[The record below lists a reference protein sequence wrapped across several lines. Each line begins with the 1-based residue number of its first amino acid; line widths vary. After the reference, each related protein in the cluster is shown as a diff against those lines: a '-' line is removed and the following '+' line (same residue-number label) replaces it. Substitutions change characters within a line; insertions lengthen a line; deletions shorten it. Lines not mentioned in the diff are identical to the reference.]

1 MSRKKY
7 PKNENSFGGRL
18 NLYRESINY
27 NIIEFSKLLN
37 ISQGSLSDI
46 ENNKAKPS
54 YGPINELIQKTDINI
69 YWLFTGNG
77 EMRDT
82 NRYREVSEESY
93 SDNPKAKQLTE
104 AVLKILQSKNPLAV
118 NALENCIKYF
128 DQTVNIEKRINY
140 LENKIKELK

>member
-7 PKNENSFGGRL
+7 PKNEKSFGGRL
-18 NLYRESINY
+18 SLFRESINY

-77 EMRDT
+77 EMRDI
-82 NRYREVSEESY
+82 NRYGEVTEKSY
-93 SDNPKAKQLTE
+93 TDDTKAKQLTE
-104 AVLKILQSKNPLAV
+104 AFLRILKSKNHLAV

-128 DQTVNIEKRINY
+128 DQTVNIEKRLDY
-140 LENKIKELK
+140 LENKIRELK